1 MDDRH
6 KSETILRGIPAAP
19 GIAIGKVYLYVKDDP
34 ISYERALAPE
44 EVQGEIEKLT
54 KAIARSEKELLKI
67 LAYAQEKLGEGKS
80 KILEAQILILRDQ
93 FLMESLI
100 KRIKD
105 ELRNAEYIVSDE
117 IGKYARMML
126 MARDDYMHE
135 RAHDVDDLKNRIIRN
150 MQAGKLVSK
159 FEESA
164 IVVSHSLTPADI
176 VIFSR
181 NAVLGYATDKGGIT
195 SHAAIL
201 SRALK
206 IPAVLGLGDIS
217 RRVNHGDT
225 IILDGYRGIVIINPS
240 LEQISKYEA
249 KRERYLQHE
258 AKLTQLKNLPAITID
273 NRKIELSS
281 NIEFEE
287 EIEYII
293 MQGSEGVGLFRSESI
308 LINRENIP
316 SEDEQYEV
324 YKLFAERIY
333 PNRIIIRT
341 FDIGGD
347 KIAPNSIEESNPFLG
362 WRGIRIFLDKPD
374 LLLDQLRAILRAS
387 VRNNIAIMFPMVTTV
402 EEVRKAKEYVEIAKT
417 QLEAKKMKFD
427 PNIKVGVMI
436 EVPSA
441 AVTADT
447 IAREVDF
454 LSIGTNDLTQYLL
467 AVDRGNN
474 IISEL
479 YQEFHPSL
487 IRTIKYIVDS
497 GHKEKKWVGMCGE
510 LAGNPI
516 ATPLLVGLGLDEF
529 SVMPTILPE
538 IKKIIR
544 SIKYSN
550 AIELADN
557 ILKLSTTEE
566 VKQILISYARKNFED
581 ILTNNNKNKI

>member
-347 KIAPNSIEESNPFLG
+347 KIAPNSIEEANPFLG

-581 ILTNNNKNKI
+581 ILTNDNKNKI